1 MNSLLTA
8 IRFEPMTAWYDVTA
22 VLSRH
27 YCTSI
32 FTPILSKKIF
42 LYFFFDA
49 FILSGDKTKNHYFL
63 EQFFLSQYLW
73 EPPPAAAAGAAAVF
87 INNVSA
93 IVIVQPNRAQA
104 RLPS

>member
-1 MNSLLTA
+1 MGG
-8 IRFEPMTAWYDVTA
+8 
-22 VLSRH
+22 
-27 YCTSI
+27 
-32 FTPILSKKIF
+32 IF

-73 EPPPAAAAGAAAVF
+73 EPPAAAAGAAVF

-93 IVIVQPNRAQA
+93 IVIVQPNRGSSETSKLTGAQID
-104 RLPS
+104 RGFKL

>member
-1 MNSLLTA
+1 MGG
-8 IRFEPMTAWYDVTA
+8 
-22 VLSRH
+22 
-27 YCTSI
+27 
-32 FTPILSKKIF
+32 IF

-73 EPPPAAAAGAAAVF
+73 EPPAAAAAAGAAAVF

-93 IVIVQPNRAQA
+93 IVIVQPNRGSSETSKVTGAQID
-104 RLPS
+104 RGFKL